1 MDAIRTILIFA
12 HLIVFAFAITTL
24 YKSDAK
30 LIYTRPNQDE
40 IKTMGDQM
48 LIYLIVLWITGLGVI
63 YIDTEFSLEKIFSAQ
78 KLLTKL
84 TCVGVLT
91 LNAFVLHFVVFEKLA
106 KEQLT
111 KIDMKVMSIAG
122 AISTASWTFA
132 GFLGVAR
139 PLVIHLNLTDFMCLY
154 GFILIA
160 AIIGALALTPMITR
174 NWNMTE
180 SPRVWWRL
188 VGLS

>member
-1 MDAIRTILIFA
+1 MDFIRTILIFA

-30 LIYTRPNQDE
+30 LIYTRPSLDE
-40 IKTMGDQM
+40 IKTMGNQM
-48 LIYLIVLWITGLGVI
+48 LIYLIFLWITGLGII
-63 YIDTEFSLEKIFSAQ
+63 YIDTEFSMEKIFSAQ

-91 LNAFVLHFVVFEKLA
+91 LNSFVIHFVVFKKLA
-106 KEQLT
+106 KQHLT
-111 KIDMKVMSIAG
+111 MIDMYVMSISG

-139 PLVIHLNLTDFMCLY
+139 PLAIHLNLTEFMGLY
-154 GFILIA
+154 GFVLIA
-160 AIIGALALTPMITR
+160 AVIGAFALTPMITR

-188 VGLS
+188 IGLS